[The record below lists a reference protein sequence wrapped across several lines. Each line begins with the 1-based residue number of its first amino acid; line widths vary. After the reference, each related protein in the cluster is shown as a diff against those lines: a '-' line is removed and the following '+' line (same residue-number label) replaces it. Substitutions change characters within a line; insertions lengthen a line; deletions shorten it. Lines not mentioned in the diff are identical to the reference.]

1 VTLKQSLILGGIL
14 LAAAAV
20 AQDASTLKVL
30 THPEAKH
37 EVWIHPAGEP
47 DTRDGFEAKGVS
59 GELLVPLPEES
70 EGLEITVTSAASG
83 LAATAPLDNLP
94 AGGWPTLGDW
104 KTLASVKIAVFS
116 DGEAVSDGEVV
127 LKFEGGERR
136 QPASDATF
144 YAVPRGPIEAQY
156 AFESGG
162 IKVLTE
168 PQSLGTPSPDNPTP
182 YLLEVDVPTIGVAQP
197 DPEKPF
203 EGRPIE
209 AEDDG
214 NLAGKIIGML
224 LGLGL
229 IGGIGY
235 GIYRFVQS
243 SPAQAK
249 ETLEKLG
256 LDPDHQA
263 DPAAPAAAPQ
273 ADKPLE
279 KIVLSGAEVAS
290 VAAAAPVSA
299 PNPRLVMPDGD
310 VHLLVEDQMIVGR
323 DESVG
328 ISFAGEMSISRTHAE
343 IARRD
348 DDYVIQDT
356 GSTNGTYVNGSRL
369 DDEHVL
375 KPGDSIQFGSI
386 QCRFEV

>member
-1 VTLKQSLILGGIL
+1 MTLKQSLILGGIL

-20 AQDASTLKVL
+20 AQDSGTLQVL
-30 THPEAKH
+30 THPDAKH
-37 EVWIHPAGEP
+37 EVWIHPAGDP

-59 GELLVPLPEES
+59 GELLVALPEDR
-70 EGLEITVTSAASG
+70 EGLEITVISDASG
-83 LAATAPLDNLP
+83 LAATASLDNLP
-94 AGGWPTLGDW
+94 SGPWPTLGEW
-104 KTLASVKIAVFS
+104 KTLASLKIAVVS

-136 QPASDATF
+136 RPASDATF

-162 IKVLTE
+162 LKILTE
-168 PQSLGTPSPDNPTP
+168 LQSLGTPSPDNPTP
-182 YLLEVDVPTIGVAQP
+182 YLLEVDIPTVGVAEP

-203 EGRPIE
+203 EGAPFE
-209 AEDDG
+209 EEEEG
-214 NLAGKIIGML
+214 GLAGKIIGML

-256 LDPDHQA
+256 LDPDHQS
-263 DPAAPAAAPQ
+263 DPVVPANAPQ

-279 KIVLSGAEVAS
+279 KIVLSGAEVAPI
-290 VAAAAPVSA
+290 AAAAPTAA
-299 PNPRLVMPDGD
+299 PNPRLVLPDGD

-323 DESVG
+323 DEAVG
-328 ISFAGEMSISRTHAE
+328 ISFAGEMSISRSHAE
-343 IARRD
+343 IAKRD
-348 DDYVIQDT
+348 DNYVIKDA